1 MEKVE
6 QVEQV
11 EISSLDLRY
20 ESYRMRH
27 EGAEKALLCSISDY
41 GIRDPLEGVDTRI
54 NTRAGTDRAGT
65 DRAGTEDKRVLLNGF
80 KRLRCARKLGIGIV
94 PYCSLGT
101 DEAMGIIH
109 LIRISN
115 AKSLS
120 ILEQARLIDDLVQ
133 VYKMSLLE
141 IAQSLERSKSWV
153 SMRLGIIEKM
163 SDGVMDK
170 LFKGEFPVYSYMYT
184 LRQFIRMNSGSGQ
197 GSEIDEFVNLVA
209 GKNLSIRDIERLA
222 HGYFNGPDH
231 FKEQIKSGHIV
242 WALERLRQMPQEGG
256 NLSEPECSMLKCLE
270 IIQKYMRKVIYQGN
284 DERFKDNSFF
294 AQANLLA
301 GGILSKLPAFS
312 KSLKE
317 FYDRSGQA

>member
-1 MEKVE
+1 M
-6 QVEQV
+6 
-11 EISSLDLRY
+11 
-20 ESYRMRH
+20 
-27 EGAEKALLCSISDY
+27 
-41 GIRDPLEGVDTRI
+41 
-54 NTRAGTDRAGT
+54 
-65 DRAGTEDKRVLLNGF
+65 
-80 KRLRCARKLGIGIV
+80 V

-115 AKSLS
+115 AKSLT
-120 ILEQARLIDDLVQ
+120 ILEQARLIDDLRQ
-133 VYKMSLLE
+133 VHKMSLLE
-141 IAQSLERSKSWV
+141 IAQSLERSKGWV

-163 SDGVMDK
+163 SDSVMAK

-184 LRQFIRMNSGSGQ
+184 LRQFIRMNSNRINSNSGQ
-197 GSEIDEFVNLVA
+197 GSEVDEFVNLAA

-231 FKEQIKSGHIV
+231 FREQIKSGHIV
-242 WALERLRQMPQEGG
+242 WALEQLRQMPQEGG
-256 NLSEPECSMLKCLE
+256 NLSEPECSMLKSLE
-270 IIQKYMRKVIYQGN
+270 IIQKYMRKVIYQGK

-301 GGILSKLPAFS
+301 GGILSKLPIFS

>member
-1 MEKVE
+1 VEK
-6 QVEQV
+6 VEQV

-27 EGAEKALLCSISDY
+27 EGAEKALLCSISDC
-41 GIRDPLEGVDTRI
+41 GIRDPLEGIDTRI
-54 NTRAGTDRAGT
+54 DTEG
-65 DRAGTEDKRVLLNGF
+65 GTEDKRILLNGF
-80 KRLRCARKLGIGIV
+80 KRLRCARKLGIGMV

-115 AKSLS
+115 AKSLT
-120 ILEQARLIDDLVQ
+120 ILEQARLIDDLRQ
-133 VYKMSLLE
+133 VHKMSLLE
-141 IAQSLERSKSWV
+141 IAQSLERSKGWV

-163 SDGVMDK
+163 SEGVMEK

-184 LRQFIRMNSGSGQ
+184 LRQFIRMNSNSSPSQ
-197 GSEIDEFVNLVA
+197 NSEVDEFVNLTA

-231 FKEQIKSGHIV
+231 FREQIKRGHIV
-242 WALERLRQMPQEGG
+242 WALEQLHKMPQAGG
-256 NLSEPECSMLKCLE
+256 NLSEPECGMLKCLE
-270 IIQKYMRKVIYQGN
+270 IVQKYMRKVIYQGK
-284 DERFKDNSFF
+284 DERFKNNTFF

>member
-1 MEKVE
+1 VEKVE
-6 QVEQV
+6 QVEV
-11 EISSLDLRY
+11 SSLDLRY

-27 EGAEKALLCSISDY
+27 EGVEKALLCSISDY
-41 GIRDPLEGVDTRI
+41 GIRDPLEGVDTRVG
-54 NTRAGTDRAGT
+54 A
-65 DRAGTEDKRVLLNGF
+65 DRAGTEDKRILLNGF

-115 AKSLS
+115 AKSLT
-120 ILEQARLIDDLVQ
+120 ILEQARLIDDLRQ
-133 VYKMSLLE
+133 VHKMSLLE
-141 IAQSLERSKSWV
+141 IAQSLERSKGWV

-163 SDGVMDK
+163 SDNVMEK

-184 LRQFIRMNSGSGQ
+184 LRQFIRMNSNSSQ
-197 GSEIDEFVNLVA
+197 GGEVDEFVNLVA
-209 GKNLSIRDIERLA
+209 GRNLSIRDIERLA

-231 FKEQIKSGHIV
+231 FREQIKSGHII
-242 WALERLRQMPQEGG
+242 WALEQLQQMPQEGG
-256 NLSEPECSMLKCLE
+256 NLSEPERSMLKCLE
-270 IIQKYMRKVIYQGN
+270 IMPKYMRKVIYQVK